1 MKTQKLHNQVPF
13 VVAEYFFPTNK
24 QTNAALLS
32 AAPPPPLPPPP
43 TNKVLLPTSSPYSQ
57 IFFFFFFFTTASP
70 SRQRDLAPNTQD
82 LSTKWDEEDH
92 EETPMRTKTA
102 AQDCQTA
109 YIHMYKNTYSIVLI
123 YECLYRTVFL

>member
-1 MKTQKLHNQVPF
+1 MKTPKLHNQVPF

-32 AAPPPPLPPPP
+32 AAPPPPPLPP

-57 IFFFFFFFTTASP
+57 IFFFFFFFFFTTASP

-102 AQDCQTA
+102 AQDCQTE
-109 YIHMYKNTYSIVLI
+109 YIHMYKNTYSMLLI
-123 YECLYRTVFL
+123 YEFLY